1 MREGHSWS
9 GRERHRAFLNCG
21 DGRFADV
28 SAVTGLDFLDDGR
41 AFGVVDWDHDGDL
54 DLWLHNRT
62 GPRLRLMLNRT
73 DTYASDSSWV
83 QLRLRG
89 TEANRDGIG
98 ARVEVVVSGDDTD
111 ERRVQVVYAGDGFQS
126 QSSKW
131 LHFGLGRLQPG
142 QAIERVQ
149 VRWPVADEQDLE
161 TFTAVQANGR
171 YLLEQGTGV
180 AVAVATR
187 DSSAELKAS
196 GQASPP
202 AASDA
207 RPYLPRR
214 VPLPELPYL
223 ALEEGAQEERRIASL
238 VEAAGGPVLVNLW
251 ASWCMPCLTELREL
265 GERRPDL
272 EAAGLEVLALT
283 VEGLDEKET
292 RAEDSLQV
300 LRSLGFSG
308 PAGAVSVEML
318 DKLDLLE
325 QILYELDLPFVVP
338 VSYLLDRDGRLAAVY
353 RGRVEVEEL
362 LQDVRSLDTDTSDRH
377 RRSAPL
383 AGRWHSQV
391 SALDMLWVGRV
402 FRDRYPDDMES
413 YLVRAV
419 EQFDHQ
425 VERAE
430 TQEIRTYLKDRAAS
444 ALVDLAL
451 ASRARGDVP
460 EAMARLRRALDRKG
474 DMTLAHLNL
483 GELLR
488 DAGRHEESLQHYGLA
503 YKSDPENAVAR
514 HGLGMAFYALGDV
527 DNALGHLSAAHHFA
541 PDMPAPIQGMAWIL
555 IRHAAPGDQ
564 RATRDALDL
573 ARRGVELTEYRDARM
588 LDVLAAALA
597 RAGLFAEAQEKARDA
612 LELAK
617 TTESSELTAEIAGRL
632 AAYEEGRP
640 GG

>member
-1 MREGHSWS
+1 
-9 GRERHRAFLNCG
+9 
-21 DGRFADV
+21 
-28 SAVTGLDFLDDGR
+28 
-41 AFGVVDWDHDGDL
+41 
-54 DLWLHNRT
+54 
-62 GPRLRLMLNRT
+62 MLNRT
-73 DTYASDSSWV
+73 DTYAGESSWV

-98 ARVEVVVSGDDTD
+98 ARVEVVVSGDDAA

-142 QAIERVQ
+142 LTIERVQ
-149 VRWPVADEQDLE
+149 VRWPVAGDQDTE
-161 TFTAVQANGR
+161 SFTSVGANRR
-171 YLLEQGTGV
+171 YLLEQGSGV

-187 DSSAELKAS
+187 DSPAELEMS
-196 GQASPP
+196 GEAPP
-202 AASDA
+202 QTTSDA
-207 RPYLPRR
+207 RLYLPRR
-214 VPLPELPYL
+214 VPLPELPYR
-223 ALEEGAQEERRIASL
+223 ALGEGAQEERRVASL
-238 VEAAGGPVLVNLW
+238 VEATGGPVLVNLW

-338 VSYLLDRDGRLAAVY
+338 VSYLLDRHGRLAAVY
-353 RGRVEVEEL
+353 RGRVELEEL
-362 LQDVRSLDTDTSDRH
+362 LQDVRSLDADTADAH
-377 RRSAPL
+377 RQSAPL
-383 AGRWHSQV
+383 TGRWHSQV
-391 SALDMLWVGRV
+391 PSLDLLWVGRV
-402 FRDRYPDDMES
+402 FRDSYPDDMER

-419 EQFDHQ
+419 EQFDRQ
-425 VERAE
+425 LERADTE
-430 TQEIRTYLKDRAAS
+430 EIRTYLRDRAAS

-451 ASRARGDVP
+451 ASKARGDVP
-460 EAMARLRRALDRKG
+460 ETMARLRQALDRKR
-474 DMTLAHLNL
+474 DLTLAHLNL

-488 DAGRHEESLQHYGLA
+488 DAGRHEESLHHYGLA
-503 YKSDPENAVAR
+503 YKSDPENPVAR
-514 HGLGMAFYALGDV
+514 YGLGMAFYALGDV

-555 IRHAAPGDQ
+555 IRHADPGDQ

-573 ARRGVELTEYRDARM
+573 ARRGVELTERLDARM

-597 RAGLFAEAQEKARDA
+597 RAGRFAYAEETARAA
-612 LELAK
+612 LELSK
-617 TTESSELTAEIAGRL
+617 TMESGEVTAEIARRL
-632 AAYEEGRP
+632 AAYEQGRP
-640 GG
+640 GT